1 MSFDYCMTLKDIQ
14 AINGRQTYLSV
25 TLCNDVANKVL
36 KQNPKT
42 KVAVY
47 PHPNFQFSSSENRK
61 DHSRRYILFI
71 GRIRK
76 YKGIENLVLA
86 FSTLHLEDMDLVIA
100 GEGKVKQKDDFRIK
114 LINHWLEESEIHDLI
129 KHAEVVVFP
138 YMEASQSG
146 LLPYCTN
153 MNKKIVTTPLPGL
166 LEQVA
171 SYPNAFVANN
181 FQINSLAESIKVAI
195 NAGIA
200 PKRSETPKL
209 KNIELCLLESGLFPI
224 K

>member
-1 MSFDYCMTLKDIQ
+1 
-14 AINGRQTYLSV
+14 
-25 TLCNDVANKVL
+25 
-36 KQNPKT
+36 
-42 KVAVY
+42 
-47 PHPNFQFSSSENRK
+47 
-61 DHSRRYILFI
+61 
-71 GRIRK
+71 
-76 YKGIENLVLA
+76 
-86 FSTLHLEDMDLVIA
+86 
-100 GEGKVKQKDDFRIK
+100 
-114 LINHWLEESEIHDLI
+114 
-129 KHAEVVVFP
+129 
-138 YMEASQSG
+138 
-146 LLPYCTN
+146 